1 LRDDDVAKVLLVDDD
16 AQICTFVSM
25 LLQLEGISTLV
36 AQTAEN
42 ALGALAREEF
52 DVVLLDIAM
61 PDIDGI
67 ELCRRIKG
75 DPKTREL
82 PVVIVSARP
91 GEDVIRRAK
100 AAGADDF
107 IRKPFEND
115 ELIAQIRRHSG
126 IAQA

>member
-1 LRDDDVAKVLLVDDD
+1 MPRVLLVDDD
-16 AQICTFVSM
+16 AQICAFLSM
-25 LLQLEGISTLV
+25 LLQLEGFSTVV
-36 AQTAEN
+36 AETADR
-42 ALGALAREEF
+42 ALSHLSKEDF
-52 DVVLLDIAM
+52 DLILLDIAM
-61 PDIDGI
+61 PDLDGI

-75 DPKTREL
+75 DPRTREV

-91 GEDVIRRAK
+91 GEEVIRRAK

-126 IAQA
+126 RPEA